1 MNAINNV
8 ELIDI
13 IRAGENSRVEF
24 KQDTIHQESLLQE
37 IVAFANTEGGIIIF
51 GIQDNTFHII
61 GLTKKQTDDID
72 KKIAN
77 ITNDLIRPFLQI
89 ITDTTLIDNKLL
101 LIITIPK
108 GSNKPYNTKGA
119 IYIRQGTTKRLLSD
133 KDEILR
139 FYQSSGNLYADEM
152 IVENTSIKDVD
163 LNKIKDY
170 LAAQKKKVRNIDELM
185 LVNLGVLK
193 NGKLSLGGLLFFG
206 NNPQQYKPV
215 FLIKAVSF
223 FGNSIGGKDY
233 RESLNILGTIPEMF
247 DAGVRFFKN
256 NLKHTQQDQNVNL
269 PGILEIAQVAI
280 EELLQNALVH
290 RDYLRNS
297 PIRLLIFDNRIEIIS
312 PGKLPNNLTVE
323 NIKLGNAVARNNLLV
338 SYCSKIMIYSGLG
351 SGITR
356 SLEEQPNIEFIN
368 DIDGEQFIVKIPRP
382 IFIEKSEFLKEFPE
396 IINHMTDLFENPEQ
410 MNLQFKMNTKDF
422 IKKSLMSENIKEKL
436 LDYLQ
441 R

>member
-24 KQDTIHQESLLQE
+24 KQDIKNQDSFLQE
-37 IVAFANTEGGIIIF
+37 IVAFANTEGGRIII
-51 GIQDNTFHII
+51 GIHDKTFQII
-61 GLTKKQTDDID
+61 GLTKEQIDDID
-72 KKIAN
+72 TKIAN

-101 LIITIPK
+101 LIVTIPK
-108 GSNKPYNTKGA
+108 GINQPYNTKGA
-119 IYIRQGTTKRLLSD
+119 IYIRQGTTKRIVSD

-152 IVENTSIKDVD
+152 MVENTSIKDID
-163 LNKIKDY
+163 LDKIKNY
-170 LAAQKKKVRNIDELM
+170 LTAQNKKVSNIEERL
-185 LVNLGVLK
+185 LINLGVLK

-233 RESLNILGTIPEMF
+233 RESLNIQGTIPEMF

-256 NLKHTQQDQNVNL
+256 NLKYTQQDQNVNS
-269 PGILEIAQVAI
+269 PGILEIDHVAI

-356 SLEEQPNIEFIN
+356 SLEAQPNIEFNN
-368 DIDGEQFIVKIPRP
+368 DTDGEQFIVTIPRP
-382 IFIEKSEFLKEFPE
+382 EEK
-396 IINHMTDLFENPEQ
+396 
-410 MNLQFKMNTKDF
+410 
-422 IKKSLMSENIKEKL
+422 
-436 LDYLQ
+436 

>member
-1 MNAINNV
+1 MEYQKMNAINNL

-13 IRAGENSRVEF
+13 IKTGENSRVEF

-51 GIQDNTFHII
+51 GIQDNTNGII
-61 GLTKKQTDDID
+61 GLTKIQTDDID

-108 GSNKPYNTKGA
+108 GRNKPYNTKGA

-163 LNKIKDY
+163 LNKIKNY
-170 LAAQKKKVRNIDELM
+170 LAVQKKNVSNIDERL
-185 LVNLGVLK
+185 LINLGVLK
-193 NGKLSLGGLLFFG
+193 NEMLSLGGLLFFG
-206 NNPQQYKPV
+206 KNPQQYKPV

-233 RESLNILGTIPEMF
+233 RESLNIQGTIPEMF

-256 NLKHTQQDQNVNL
+256 NLKHTQQDQNFNS

-356 SLEEQPNIEFIN
+356 SLEAQPNIEFNN

-382 IFIEKSEFLKEFPE
+382 EEK
-396 IINHMTDLFENPEQ
+396 
-410 MNLQFKMNTKDF
+410 
-422 IKKSLMSENIKEKL
+422 
-436 LDYLQ
+436 
-441 R
+441 

>member
-1 MNAINNV
+1 MEYKKMNAVNNI
-8 ELIDI
+8 ELIDTI
-13 IRAGENSRVEF
+13 KSGENSRVEF

-51 GIQDNTFHII
+51 GIQDETFQII
-61 GLTKKQTDDID
+61 GLTKKQIDDID
-72 KKIAN
+72 NKIAN
-77 ITNDLIRPFLQI
+77 ITNDLIKPFLQI

-101 LIITIPK
+101 LIVTIPK
-108 GSNKPYNTKGA
+108 GNNKPYNTKGA
-119 IYIRQGTTKRLLSD
+119 IYIRQGTTKRIVSD

-152 IVENTSIKDVD
+152 IVENTSIKDID
-163 LNKIKDY
+163 LDKIKNY
-170 LAAQKKKVRNIDELM
+170 LTAQKKNVSNIDERL
-185 LVNLGVLK
+185 LINLGVLK
-193 NGKLSLGGLLFFG
+193 NGKLTLGGLLFFG

-233 RESLNILGTIPEMF
+233 RESLNIQGTIPEMF

-256 NLKHTQQDQNVNL
+256 NLKHTQQDQNVNS
-269 PGILEIAQVAI
+269 PGILEIDQVAI

-297 PIRLLIFDNRIEIIS
+297 PIRLLVFDNRIEIIS

-356 SLEEQPNIEFIN
+356 SLEAQPNIEFNN

-382 IFIEKSEFLKEFPE
+382 EEK
-396 IINHMTDLFENPEQ
+396 
-410 MNLQFKMNTKDF
+410 
-422 IKKSLMSENIKEKL
+422 
-436 LDYLQ
+436 